1 MTHESILGVVTI
13 LIAAQLPFSTLAGQ
27 ETSRELTETATESM
41 EI

>member
-13 LIAAQLPFSTLAGQ
+13 LIAAQLPISTIGGQ
-27 ETSRELTETATESM
+27 ELSREITQTATKSM